1 MDPSQNQSNDM
12 GQPQPETLKEGKL
25 DLESLDWTDVR
36 LALLIVISA
45 QKKAPKSRERALFIT
60 KLEEARMWA
69 GEAMMAE

>member
-12 GQPQPETLKEGKL
+12 TQTGETLKEGKL

-36 LALLIVISA
+36 LALLIITMA
-45 QKKAPKSRERALFIT
+45 QKKAPKSRERALVIT